1 MIPNYPVRTPVMKK
15 AILGAA
21 LALFTTGCLGPNRAF
36 NGLHEWNMEVSENDA
51 VNEVVFL
58 GCTILPVYSIAYLVD
73 IVVLNTIEY
82 WSGEPAME

>member
-1 MIPNYPVRTPVMKK
+1 MKK

-21 LALFTTGCLGPNRAF
+21 LALITTGCLGPNRAF
-36 NGLHEWNMEVSENDA
+36 NGVHEWNKTVSDEDA
-51 VNEVVFL
+51 VNELVFL
-58 GCTILPVYSIAYLVD
+58 ACTIIPVYSVAYLID